1 MENNC
6 EGNEI
11 RQKENIH
18 PNLSPQ
24 FPVKFYSRST
34 YSGIPIFR
42 NCQWLEPKFVTLS
55 TGPSPQPSNVI
66 LPQICLSHC
75 PWFFKPILVFLGG
88 SAENPDSTCTH
99 WPHSELG
106 PTKSILKYISEFARV
121 ERNLPPA
128 KIPKILPRY
137 SLSWVFNSWRDK
149 KVSSFWLNKLSLF
162 LSVVKFTGCLHC
174 FSGNLQYCSSV

>member
-1 MENNC
+1 MSDFSE
-6 EGNEI
+6 
-11 RQKENIH
+11 QH
-18 PNLSPQ
+18 WHLSWKIIARVTK
-24 FPVKFYSRST
+24 FVKKRIF
-34 YSGIPIFR
+34 IPIYLPSSQRSFTVV
-42 NCQWLEPKFVTLS
+42 QHTVEFVTLS
-55 TGPSPQPSNVI
+55 TRPSPQPSNVI

-106 PTKSILKYISEFARV
+106 PTKSILKYISEIARV

-149 KVSSFWLNKLSLF
+149 KVSSFWLNKPSLF
-162 LSVVKFTGCLHC
+162 LPVVKFTGWLHC
-174 FSGNLQYCSSV
+174 FSGNRQYCSSV